1 MALFFKKIENLD
13 RNEKLLNENC
23 IGYSSVSSERKRG
36 FFFQKLLG
44 KWVLLKNQSS
54 VMIGQNEFEAEWK
67 VILKLCFV
75 CVSLTELNLQ
85 AKLIRKVWLL
95 AVEAVLKGGGGSEDG
110 LSGTGGDDVAGFDWF
125 CR

>member
-1 MALFFKKIENLD
+1 MALFFKKIENLF

-95 AVEAVLKGGGGSEDG
+95 AVEAAEGWWWVRGWVEWDQ
-110 LSGTGGDDVAGFDWF
+110 V
-125 CR
+125 